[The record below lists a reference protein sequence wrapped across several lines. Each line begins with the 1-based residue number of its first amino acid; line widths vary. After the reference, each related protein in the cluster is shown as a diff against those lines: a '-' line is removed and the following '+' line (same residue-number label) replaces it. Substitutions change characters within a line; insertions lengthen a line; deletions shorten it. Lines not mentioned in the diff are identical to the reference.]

1 EQLEQRFTS
10 HATLAQRAVENPAE
24 LALEQPV
31 LITKF
36 LFLAKRDRVIGLL
49 PARASWSVHSRRII
63 FPLERFR
70 WPENLD
76 TISAADLCFRSS
88 ISSHNDFDLRRGV
101 VLVDGSRCAGRA

>member
-1 EQLEQRFTS
+1 HVAAVAVTVPVRQKLQRRVACGAKAKPVNHVVEPRLEQLEQRFTS

-36 LFLAKRDRVIGLL
+36 LFLAERDGVIGLL

-63 FPLERFR
+63 FPLKRF
-70 WPENLD
+70 
-76 TISAADLCFRSS
+76 
-88 ISSHNDFDLRRGV
+88 
-101 VLVDGSRCAGRA
+101 